1 MTKDELRKIFDE
13 AEKEICT
20 PELYEKVRKELSE
33 ANKAPAE
40 SAEGLAIRVNRIV
53 DREILVTVLSK
64 VLGDK

>member
-1 MTKDELRKIFDE
+1 MTKNELRKIFDD

-20 PELYEKVRKELSE
+20 SELYEKIRKELSE
-33 ANKAPAE
+33 TNKAPAE

-53 DREILVTVLSK
+53 DREILVAVLLK